1 MALASLSDLDIQT
14 NSLTLAGEDPLS
26 RSIVEFTL
34 DRSPGTATVVN
45 PKITMFKENG
55 MANKKQQ
62 QQKKKMRDFK
72 KKKSDQAKL
81 EQARNADPAE
91 KEDRKRASTRSQF
104 GSVTGGAQK
113 SVGSANQMH
122 RPQGG

>member
-1 MALASLSDLDIQT
+1 MPNHDIQANSLS
-14 NSLTLAGEDPLS
+14 LAGEDPLS
-26 RSIVEFTL
+26 RSIMGFSL
-34 DRSPGTATVVN
+34 DRSPVTATVVN

-55 MANKKQQ
+55 MASKKQQ

-81 EQARNADPAE
+81 EQARNADPSE
-91 KEDRKRASTRSQF
+91 KEDRKRSSARSQF
-104 GSVTGGAQK
+104 GAANGPSQK
-113 SVGSANQMH
+113 AVGSANQMH

>member
-1 MALASLSDLDIQT
+1 M
-14 NSLTLAGEDPLS
+14 
-26 RSIVEFTL
+26 
-34 DRSPGTATVVN
+34 TATVVD
-45 PKITMFKENG
+45 PEITMFKENG
-55 MANKKQQ
+55 MANNKKKQ

-104 GSVTGGAQK
+104 GSVTGGSQK
-113 SVGSANQMH
+113 AVGSANQMH